1 MYLGGS
7 RIKLLSSYL
16 VFIYF
21 LSRQTLITNTLSMI
35 TDKQTRSS
43 AVAAGAPD
51 VCVNTITVCFVAQVA
66 WFHKMGS
73 STYMICLSKIYYIA
87 IN

>member
-1 MYLGGS
+1 
-7 RIKLLSSYL
+7 
-16 VFIYF
+16 
-21 LSRQTLITNTLSMI
+21 MI